1 MPLRGRRAF
10 DAVFRW
16 GRGYSNQMLSLRAL
30 PNGLPYNR
38 IGFVV
43 GRKVGKAT
51 VRNKVKR
58 RLREGVRRLA
68 LRQGW
73 DLVLVARP
81 PAAQADYHRLLA
93 AAVSLLRQAGLLESG
108 KEGEG

>member
-1 MPLRGRRAF
+1 MRLRDRRAF
-10 DAVFRW
+10 DAVFRR
-16 GRGYSNQMLSLRAL
+16 GRGYGNELLSLRVL

-38 IGFVV
+38 FGFVV

-58 RLREGVRRLA
+58 RLREGIRRLA

-73 DLVLVARP
+73 DVVVVARP
-81 PAAQADYHRLLA
+81 AAAGADYHRLLA
-93 AAVSLLRQAGLLESG
+93 SLTSLLGRAGLVEEG
-108 KEGEG
+108 GEG